1 MGFGKPVG
9 PRPAARRCDDRLV
22 AGIKAAAPD
31 RTPRQIAAQL
41 EAMCEHTP
49 RRGIRWHRSSVKHLP
64 GQAAR
69 LGLTGITQGA
79 GSV

>member
-49 RRGIRWHRSSVKHLP
+49 RGGTRWHRSSVKHLP
-64 GQAAR
+64 GQAER